1 MSPGWSCRTIETV
14 ITVVYWVLVSASLLT
29 MLLQL
34 TFIMTLF
41 FNHRRHLAHL
51 ARGDRRLLPLTL
63 VCACV
68 LACA

>member
-63 VCACV
+63 VRA
-68 LACA
+68 